1 MSCPAGTR
9 VVVLFQRHAYR
20 RRPCRQYAL
29 ATYMNPPRLQD
40 NVIIDVRVN
49 HCSHISG
56 LLLEVFVFLAPM
68 VICAH
73 TPHHP
78 YGL

>member
-1 MSCPAGTR
+1 MEEHHPPKLLDLGFGSCD
-9 VVVLFQRHAYR
+9 
-20 RRPCRQYAL
+20 AL
-29 ATYMNPPRLQD
+29 PTTYMNPLRLQD

-56 LLLEVFVFLAPM
+56 LLLEVIVFLAPM

-73 TPHHP
+73 PPHHP